1 MFLHF
6 AFLLDTVLIDL
17 DGLHEDFLKVLLVA
31 LNEGLQGIDFAGDV
45 FGGLEV
51 EVVETAAR
59 FVLFELLEKYRF
71 ILILGLRQ
79 FDRKLRNL
87 YLLTI
92 AEPIIALNVIEKG
105 FPELL
110 LPLGE
115 VWIWGQ
121 RNHQV

>member
-31 LNEGLQGIDFAGDV
+31 LNEGLQGIDFASDV
-45 FGGLEV
+45 FGGFEV
-51 EVVETAAR
+51 EVVETTAR

>member
-17 DGLHEDFLKVLLVA
+17 DGLHEDFLEVLLVA

-92 AEPIIALNVIEKG
+92 AEPIIALDVLEQS